1 MALAST
7 DPTDHQHALHQVL
20 AGADRAARLV
30 EQLLRLARL
39 DPLASLP
46 NAREFDLA
54 GLAASLVEESRS
66 SAIHPHRRVALV
78 IPPSPVRV
86 SGDAELLAVAVR
98 NLLDNALRYTPEA
111 GAIEVGVAYDAGHPT
126 LWVRDCGPGVDAD
139 DLPRLVERFYRGQ
152 QASGQG
158 SGLGLAIVQ
167 RIADLHGARLEI
179 SNLAT
184 GGLEARL
191 RWL

>member
-1 MALAST
+1 MKILFHLPKHGRFAL
-7 DPTDHQHALHQVL
+7 
-20 AGADRAARLV
+20 
-30 EQLLRLARL
+30 
-39 DPLASLP
+39 
-46 NAREFDLA
+46 
-54 GLAASLVEESRS
+54 
-66 SAIHPHRRVALV
+66 
-78 IPPSPVRV
+78 
-86 SGDAELLAVAVR
+86 
-98 NLLDNALRYTPEA
+98 
-111 GAIEVGVAYDAGHPT
+111 
-126 LWVRDCGPGVDAD
+126 DAD

-179 SNLAT
+179 SNLPT